1 MTAAGDLS
9 VDSIRFAA
17 LDGPTGAE
25 DVVADALTKA
35 LAPHVDRVERDALG
49 NVVAH
54 RGARIESA
62 AGAGDPTAAASNV
75 APNVAPNVATTPRLL
90 ITAPLDEPSLIVARI
105 DPGGFLRFRP
115 IGPVAGIDV
124 RAWLGQPVTVHG
136 RRPLAGAIGTRPPH
150 VLELAVRDVTPDIDV
165 LFVDVG
171 LCEADVRAAVAIGDA
186 VTLRRAPE
194 RMAGGRLTGNAV
206 AGGSLLAALVE
217 IARRLAETP
226 QPCDVVLAGTAQGA
240 FSHRGAAAL
249 GVSLAADAFEATRTV
264 AVVLGAASAG
274 QRGVDS
280 TIALGAGPTIVR
292 GPNVHPRLHG
302 ALVATAKRH
311 EIPHQLEAAPGMTR
325 TSASVLQVAGAG
337 IACAVV
343 QVPARYGGTAVE
355 TVAEVDVA
363 RLARLVAAFAAG
375 LDAEFVAALL
385 PAVAAVGSE
394 GGDDRAAGTGTP

>member
-25 DVVADALTKA
+25 GVVADALSAA
-35 LAPHVDRVERDALG
+35 LAPLVDRVERDALG
-49 NVVAH
+49 NVIAH
-54 RGARIESA
+54 RRARNGNA
-62 AGAGDPTAAASNV
+62 TGAGVTTAVGPDVVAA
-75 APNVAPNVATTPRLL
+75 PRLL
-90 ITAPLDEPSLIVARI
+90 IVAPLDEPSMIVARI

-115 IGPVAGIDV
+115 IGPAAGIDV

-150 VLELAVRDVTPDIDV
+150 VLELAVRDVTPEIDV

-186 VTLRRAPE
+186 VTLRRPPE
-194 RMAGGRLTGNAV
+194 RMAGGRLTGKAA

-217 IARRLAETP
+217 IARRLAGAP
-226 QPCDVVLAGTAQGA
+226 HPCDVVLAGTAQGA
-240 FSHRGAAAL
+240 FGHRGAAAL
-249 GVSLAADAFEATRTV
+249 GGSLAADSSDAARTL
-264 AVVLGAASAG
+264 AVVLGTASAG

-280 TIALGAGPTIVR
+280 TITLGAGPTIVR
-292 GPNVHPRLHG
+292 GPNVHPRLYG

-311 EIPHQLEAAPGMTR
+311 EIPVQLEAAPGMTR

-375 LDAEFVAALL
+375 LDGEFVAALL
-385 PAVAAVGSE
+385 PAVI
-394 GGDDRAAGTGTP
+394 AAGSAAADVRATGNVTS